1 MKRSPSQSASLATE
15 KAEAEQA
22 QSNNGSSLPVTNRS
36 LPATHSSGT
45 EQTSFPSPVQTG
57 AVALNQPQA
66 TKLEV
71 IRPTMPKGGGAI
83 KGMGET
89 FQPNEFSGTGALSI
103 PFAVSPGRGLAP
115 SLSVN
120 YSSGSGNSPFG
131 LGFSL
136 ALPEISRQ
144 TAKGIPKYN
153 DSDTFLFSG
162 ADYLVPHLTQPDRT
176 KTLNKVPYTVKTYR
190 PRTEGSFAKMEH
202 WQAKEDSF
210 WKVVAADN
218 VTHIFGKTQNA
229 RISDPEN
236 PKRIF
241 KWLIEETYNAHG
253 DHVIYHYKSEDGQ
266 NIPNSVSEQNRTQTA
281 QKYIANIQYGPT
293 EPIPGSILLSQQPQ
307 LDPNRWHF
315 EVVFD
320 YGQYN
325 IKPENQNPYTP
336 VQTWSSRQD
345 SFSTYDA
352 GFEIRTHRLCHNL
365 LMFHRFE
372 KEFGD
377 KPILTQALSFTY
389 QQSPAFTQLQQVTQ
403 TGYQFHRNKPY
414 QTQNLPPLE
423 VGYTPFQPRGHRYE
437 IFFQENHQA
446 LPGVTQP
453 QPYQLIDLYGEGI
466 PGILYGNGASLYYWE
481 ALQPPEPE
489 KAARY
494 TLPKPLPSFPIE
506 RQTESPVHTLTD
518 FTGDGQLDLLVTTPT
533 RAGYYTLH
541 SDKTWSSFQPL
552 ESFPTDYHQHRS
564 VDLTGDGLV
573 DLIRIEHNR
582 VRFYPAQRRKG
593 FGAAQFEAREETL
606 PLSRPDSPKET
617 LRFADMA
624 GTGHA
629 QLVRINQGS
638 VTYWPSLGYGK
649 FGKPITMEHAPRF
662 EADFDTTRLF
672 LADIDGSGTTDLIY
686 LHADSVEI
694 FFNQSGNRFSDP
706 IQIPLPEKW
715 DHTSQIQFADVHGNG
730 TTCLVFSK
738 PNPSQRQWYYDFC
751 QRQKPYLLN
760 LINNNLG
767 SQTRLHYASS
777 TQFYLQDKQAGRPW
791 VTNLPFPV
799 QVIEKVEY
807 LDFISKTRL
816 TSSYSYHHGYYD
828 GEEREFRGFG
838 RVDRQDAETY
848 DEASKQTAQLEDS
861 TQSFALNTFTAPSFT
876 KTWYHTGAW
885 FPDKTLREHYQ
896 HEFFQGDLQAKPFP
910 TTTIDYG
917 QETPDLAT
925 QREAHRALE
934 GAVLRTELYGLDNS
948 SLRDNPY
955 SVAETQHHVKL
966 LQKRAANKY
975 AVFLTQPQETIAYD
989 YERNPQD
996 PRIAQDFVLETDSY
1010 GHVTRACHLVYG
1022 RRKAGI
1028 SEQTTLKAFCETAD
1042 YINQTDAQCHLL
1054 GAPKQN
1060 KSYELKGLIPD
1071 QGNYF
1076 SFAGLKTQVEQ
1087 QLSKA
1092 ELLGWARHYYYD
1104 PRTGEELELGK
1115 ITPEALLARSE
1126 AVEADIKE
1134 TETIFEKIFSAE
1146 ELEKLLTSKKS
1157 DCGGYVR
1164 YPTDPV
1170 AKKYYW
1176 NPGSSQI
1183 YHKAAQ
1189 FYLPKTFRDPFD
1201 HETQYDYDAYHLL
1214 VKKVTDPVGNQSEIT
1229 QINYQLL
1236 APQQIKDPNG
1246 NCAEVRFDP
1255 LGQVIVTSHYGK
1267 EGGKR
1272 VGFKALDDYNFPSD
1286 TTLESILKNP
1296 EKYLQGA
1303 ASFFY
1308 YNPFSWMK
1316 NQIPVHALTLGAEH
1330 YPDEPQASERIQISL
1345 AYSDGFGRGLQSKV
1359 KVREQKTE
1367 IASPTPSS
1375 ENSERWLTSG
1385 AVRYNNKGNLIKQY
1399 EPFFSDT
1406 PHYNPNELLQKVGL
1420 SSTFY
1425 YDPLDRHILTQTP
1438 KTFLI
1443 KTLFGEWKEENFISS
1458 AWTQLHYDENQTIK
1472 DSTYYKEVMSGT
1484 RKVPKHEK
1492 ESLEKAALFHNTFT
1506 KQIQDNLGRTIQ
1518 VDQILIVSDPKKPS
1532 TISHYVELD
1541 ITGQELSSADHR
1553 LHDQK
1558 KKNFQT
1564 TYTLSGQAIKT
1575 VSADAGT
1582 HWRLQNAVGNPLFS
1596 RDSRAFE
1603 TRHNYDALH
1612 RPTTLHIKGGEP
1624 KLDQIVEHIL
1634 YGDTALQ
1641 TPEKWNARGKA
1652 IAHLDQAG
1660 LSVSAHYTIHDQ
1672 PLASATVLKK
1682 DYKQEANWNSIE
1694 EAALKAL
1701 AQAIEKISEPSQLD
1715 KLNLPDALKKLLEPE
1730 LFINQA
1736 SYDALGR
1743 VKTATDPGG
1752 NITKPSYYSTG
1763 WLEKVEIISK
1773 RSSETPS
1780 VSKITYD
1787 AKGQRTAIH
1796 YGNGTQTTYRYEP
1809 ETFRLTQLKTTRQK
1823 NPTSSSSK
1831 EEMLQDIGYF
1841 YDPVGNI
1848 THITDK
1854 TKPTV
1859 FCNGQQ
1865 VDPECDYT
1873 YDSLYRLIQ
1882 ATGREHPGMWKKDQ
1896 RQQDDQDA
1904 YSFDTLEKSSLND
1917 QLKLQ
1922 NYTQTFTYDTGGNLT
1937 RMRHQATKSSASWTR
1952 TLTLDPDSNRLQ
1964 KSSVGNQNTPY
1975 TYDPNGNQKNLEG
1988 LAAIAWNYRDNLQ
2001 NVTLIKRDKN
2011 SDQEYYVY
2019 NSSGQRLRKVTER
2032 YANNGQTLHLSETI
2046 YLGGFEIHRQKT
2058 SSNGAEPQTTSEW
2071 HHLRLMDDQSHVAT
2085 WRYWVTGELHDGA
2098 KKFQIRYQLEN
2109 HLGSSVLELDYEA
2122 QLITY
2127 EEYYPYGGTA
2137 LLAGTSQIEIKHK
2150 QYRYSG
2156 KEKDAATGL
2165 YYYGARYYCT
2175 WLARWLSPDPA
2186 GTIDGLNLYAFV
2198 SGNPVTYTDIGGL
2211 CGDKKEERPKRGVK
2225 RVNYNEKKGDEILN
2239 EYLKKNNEYTIEE
2252 LEENEKK
2259 RKKLQEEQKIGL
2271 EERISKQKID
2281 PLQKD
2286 IRATGKTILEKNY
2299 KKLDKLSGETISI
2312 KSGSDWSLLTN
2323 VVTSM
2328 ESHENLTFYVD
2339 VGGNKFTFT
2348 KVQESNPKEG
2358 KTNISFQGA
2367 GKYTQL
2373 AKTLDDSKVGK
2384 QTLAKAVRKVLKG
2397 KVDLPKEITEKSE
2410 LKAVYQ
2416 LGTLLAT
2423 SEFFRSVSGPVLGY
2437 LGLSYIKHDEKKKA
2451 TFTEVFGNDAL
2462 WPGTGSS
2469 GNAQALRDF
2478 QAGLNIKGVSTLA
2491 KAFENHI
2498 KNKNKYENF
2507 SHALNEKI
2515 VKKFQSCK
2523 RGQLNVN

>member
-1 MKRSPSQSASLATE
+1 MKRSQSQATGAPLATDSSRSGQALAPQGAKNQPSTTPQSAGSGAQS
-15 KAEAEQA
+15 KQAEQT
-22 QSNNGSSLPVTNRS
+22 P
-36 LPATHSSGT
+36 
-45 EQTSFPSPVQTG
+45 FPSPVQTG
-57 AVALNQPQA
+57 AVSLNQPQA
-66 TKLEV
+66 AKLEV

-89 FQPNEFSGTGALSI
+89 FQPNEFSGTGAFSI
-103 PFAVSPGRGLAP
+103 PFSVSPGRGLAP

-131 LGFSL
+131 LGFDL
-136 ALPEISRQ
+136 ALAEISRQ

-162 ADYLVPHLTQPDRT
+162 ADYLVPSLTQLDRT
-176 KTLNKVPYTVKTYR
+176 ETLNNVYYTVKTYR

-210 WKVVAADN
+210 WKVVTADN
-218 VTHIFGKTQNA
+218 VTHIFGKTPNA
-229 RISDPEN
+229 RIADPDN

-241 KWLIEETYNAHG
+241 KWLIEETFNAHG
-253 DHVIYHYKSEDGQ
+253 DHVIYHYKSEDTQ
-266 NIPNSVSEQNRTQTA
+266 SISDQVFEHNRTQTA
-281 QKYIANIQYGPT
+281 QKYIASIQYGPT
-293 EPIPGSILLSQQPQ
+293 QPIAGSILLSKQPK
-307 LDPNRWHF
+307 LDPNCWHF

-325 IKPENQNPYTP
+325 INQKNQDPYTP
-336 VQTWSSRQD
+336 ARPWSSRQD
-345 SFSTYDA
+345 PFSSYDA

-365 LMFHRFE
+365 LMFHRF
-372 KEFGD
+372 KELGD
-377 KPILTQALSFTY
+377 KPVLTQALSFTY
-389 QQSPAFTQLQQVTQ
+389 QASPAFTRLKRVTQ
-403 TGYQFHRNKPY
+403 TGYQFHANKPY
-414 QTQNLPPLE
+414 QTQSLPPLE
-423 VGYTPFQPRGHRYE
+423 VDYTPFEPQGHRYE
-437 IFFQENHQA
+437 TFCQENNQP

-453 QPYQLIDLYGEGI
+453 QPYQLVDLYGEGI
-466 PGILYGNGASLYYWE
+466 PGILYNDGTSLYYLE
-481 ALQPPEPE
+481 AFQPPKPE
-489 KAARY
+489 KAAHY

-506 RQTESPVHTLTD
+506 RQTESPIHTLTD

-541 SDKTWSSFQPL
+541 SDKTWSPFQPL

-593 FGAAQFEAREETL
+593 FAPAQFEAREETL

-624 GTGHA
+624 GAGHA

-672 LADIDGSGTTDLIY
+672 LADIDGSGTTDFIY
-686 LHADSVEI
+686 LKADSVEI
-694 FFNQSGNRFSDP
+694 FFNQSGNRFSEP
-706 IQIPLPEKW
+706 IRIPLPEKW
-715 DHTSQIQFADVHGNG
+715 DHTSQIQFADIHGNG
-730 TTCLVFSK
+730 TTCLIFSK

-848 DEASKQTAQLEDS
+848 DEASRQTAQLEDS
-861 TQSFALNTFTAPSFT
+861 TQSFALDTFTAPSFT

-885 FPDKTLREHYQ
+885 FPDKTLRERYQ
-896 HEFFQGDLQAKPFP
+896 HEFFQGDPQAKPFP

-917 QETPDLAT
+917 QETPDLVT

-955 SVAETQHHVKL
+955 SVAETQRHVKL

-975 AVFLTQPQETIAYD
+975 AVFLTQPRETIAYD

-1010 GHVTRACHLVYG
+1010 GHVTRVCHLVYG

-1028 SEQTTLKAFCETAD
+1028 SEQTTLKALCETAD
-1042 YINQTDAQCHLL
+1042 YIHLIDDRCYLL
-1054 GAPKQN
+1054 GVPKQN

-1087 QLSKA
+1087 RLLQA

-1104 PRTGEELELGK
+1104 PQTGQELKLGE
-1115 ITPEALLARSE
+1115 ITPETLLARSE
-1126 AVEADIKE
+1126 AVEADIQETKAVFKE
-1134 TETIFEKIFSAE
+1134 ILSEQQ
-1146 ELEKLLTSKKS
+1146 LDQLLISKKS
-1157 DCGGYVR
+1157 DGGGYVR
-1164 YPTDPV
+1164 YPNDPDPI

-1189 FYLPKTFRDPFD
+1189 FYLPKTFLDPFS
-1201 HETQYDYDAYHLL
+1201 HETQYEYDDYNLV

-1246 NCAEVRFDP
+1246 NYAEVRFDP

-1272 VGFKALDDYNFPSD
+1272 VGFKALDDYNLPSD
-1286 TTLESILKNP
+1286 ITLESILKNP

-1308 YNPFSWMK
+1308 YNPWSWMK

-1345 AYSDGFGRGLQSKV
+1345 AYSDGFGRSLQSKL

-1425 YDPLDRHILTQTP
+1425 YDPLNRQILTQTP

-1443 KTLFGEWKEENFISS
+1443 KTLFGEWSGNDFISS
-1458 AWTQLHYDENQTIK
+1458 AWTQLHYDENQTVK
-1472 DSTYYKEVMSGT
+1472 DSTYYQEVMNGT

-1518 VDQILIVSDPKKPS
+1518 VDQTLIVSDPKTPT

-1541 ITGQELSSADHR
+1541 ITGQELSSADPR
-1553 LHDQK
+1553 LHAK
-1558 KKNFQT
+1558 NKKNFQT
-1564 TYTLSGQAIKT
+1564 TYTISGQPIKT

-1603 TRHNYDALH
+1603 TRHDYDALH
-1612 RPTTLHIKGGEP
+1612 RPTTLHIKGGEEP
-1624 KLDQIVEHIL
+1624 KLDQIVERIL

-1641 TPEKWNARGKA
+1641 NPEKWNARGKA

-1682 DYKQEANWNSIE
+1682 DYTQEANWNEIK
-1694 EAALKAL
+1694 EATLKAL

-1715 KLNLPDALKKLLEPE
+1715 KFNLPDALKKLLEPE

-1763 WLEKVEIISK
+1763 WLEKVEITSQ

-1787 AKGQRTAIH
+1787 AKGQRTSIR
-1796 YGNGTQTTYRYEP
+1796 YGNGTQTTYHYEP
-1809 ETFRLTQLKTTRQK
+1809 ETFRLTQLKTTRQ
-1823 NPTSSSSK
+1823 NNSSL
-1831 EEMLQDIGYF
+1831 LQDIDYY

-1848 THITDK
+1848 THIADR
-1854 TKPTV
+1854 TKSTV

-1873 YDSLYRLIQ
+1873 YDSLYRLIK

-1896 RQQDDQDA
+1896 RQQDDPDA
-1904 YSFDTLEKSSLND
+1904 FSFDTLEKSSLND
-1917 QLKLQ
+1917 TLKLQ

-1937 RMRHQATKSSASWTR
+1937 RMHHQAAKSSASWTR
-1952 TLTLDPDSNRLQ
+1952 TLTLSTDSNRLQ
-1964 KSSVGNQNTPY
+1964 KSSVSNQDTDY
-1975 TYDPNGNQKNLEG
+1975 TYDPNGNQKKLEG
-1988 LAAIAWNYRDNLQ
+1988 LAAIIWNYRDNLQ
-2001 NVTLIKRDKN
+2001 SVTLIQRPKN

-2019 NSSGQRLRKVTER
+2019 NSSGQRVRKVTER
-2032 YANNGQTLHLSETI
+2032 YANDGKTLHLNETI
-2046 YLGGFEIHRQKT
+2046 YLGSFQIHRQTT
-2058 SSNGAEPQTTSEW
+2058 STQGAEPHTTSQW
-2071 HHLRLMDDQSHVAT
+2071 HVVRLMDDQSHVAT
-2085 WRYWVTGELHDGA
+2085 WRYLDKGKLLEGVKQT
-2098 KKFQIRYQLEN
+2098 QIRYQLEN
-2109 HLGSSVLELDYEA
+2109 HLGSSVLELDHEA
-2122 QLITY
+2122 KLITY

-2137 LLAGTSQIEIKHK
+2137 LLAGASEIEIKLK

-2175 WLARWLSPDPA
+2175 WLGRWLTPDPA
-2186 GTIDGLNLYAFV
+2186 GIIDGLNLYAFV
-2198 SGNPVTYTDIGGL
+2198 SGNPITHTDVGGTGKKNVSKNTSVSSGAQNQSLINQVKSAKLKLNKIQMKRNLDIKYDENVWNTFREKFFENDQAVTTKANIKFGDNKDYSFNVTMLSKGKNNVYTEFAMGDGGGKSTEYITL
-2211 CGDKKEERPKRGVK
+2211 SEAFFEENQLSLISITTRTIKGNLLEKNDEISKKVINLKKKFTVKDNPELGEIKQVLKLATLSQTSEYFRGIMAPYVTLIALKILKHSDVDEIDKKAFINLTISGKQGGAK
-2225 RVNYNEKKGDEILN
+2225 EIA
-2239 EYLKKNNEYTIEE
+2239 EFSE
-2252 LEENEKK
+2252 
-2259 RKKLQEEQKIGL
+2259 
-2271 EERISKQKID
+2271 SFSD
-2281 PLQKD
+2281 
-2286 IRATGKTILEKNY
+2286 ILEKEELQPIN
-2299 KKLDKLSGETISI
+2299 
-2312 KSGSDWSLLTN
+2312 
-2323 VVTSM
+2323 
-2328 ESHENLTFYVD
+2328 
-2339 VGGNKFTFT
+2339 
-2348 KVQESNPKEG
+2348 
-2358 KTNISFQGA
+2358 
-2367 GKYTQL
+2367 
-2373 AKTLDDSKVGK
+2373 
-2384 QTLAKAVRKVLKG
+2384 
-2397 KVDLPKEITEKSE
+2397 KSE
-2410 LKAVYQ
+2410 L
-2416 LGTLLAT
+2416 
-2423 SEFFRSVSGPVLGY
+2423 E
-2437 LGLSYIKHDEKKKA
+2437 GLKKGFYEA
-2451 TFTEVFGNDAL
+2451 
-2462 WPGTGSS
+2462 
-2469 GNAQALRDF
+2469 
-2478 QAGLNIKGVSTLA
+2478 
-2491 KAFENHI
+2491 
-2498 KNKNKYENF
+2498 NKYFFDNLWQYAKNSSKVIFKNTDFNNSKPIEKVNLFTDYCNF
-2507 SHALNEKI
+2507 LSNKYKGLKLT
-2515 VKKFQSCK
+2515 S
-2523 RGQLNVN
+2523 